1 MDNRPYIEAT
11 MEDARCRLE
20 KAGVAA
26 YVIDAFTAETFE
38 EAGRVYPFYDVPDLP
53 DMRLERLGILIAVAK
68 RYLEHYGSG
77 SPLEQFLADEWRAR
91 ERELV
96 TRAVVADERQE
107 ARKDLGRAAGKRK
120 KGHRGP
126 LKKCIERFLAGE
138 DESSPYS
145 FKGLLEKMRE
155 EAERNQAAE
164 DMPVAPGAFQVLGVD
179 DEKGTVTYR
188 LVDGED
194 ETKPFRRVEKSL
206 SEIRRE

>member
-1 MDNRPYIEAT
+1 MG
-11 MEDARCRLE
+11 DARGQLE

-38 EAGRVYPFYDVPDLP
+38 EAGRVFPFYDVPDLP
-53 DMRLERLGILIAVAK
+53 DKRFERLGILAAVAK

-77 SPLEQFLADEWRAR
+77 SPLEQFLADEWRIL

-96 TRAVVADERQE
+96 TRAVVADEQQE
-107 ARKDLGRAAGKRK
+107 ARKNQGRAAGKKK

-126 LKKCIERFLAGE
+126 LKKCIQRFLAGE
-138 DESSPYS
+138 DEGSPYS

-155 EAERNQAAE
+155 EAERNQAA
-164 DMPVAPGAFQVLGVD
+164 DDAPVAPGAFQVLGVD

-188 LVDGED
+188 LANGGD
-194 ETKPFRRVEKSL
+194 ETKPFRRIEKSL
-206 SEIRRE
+206 SEIRNE